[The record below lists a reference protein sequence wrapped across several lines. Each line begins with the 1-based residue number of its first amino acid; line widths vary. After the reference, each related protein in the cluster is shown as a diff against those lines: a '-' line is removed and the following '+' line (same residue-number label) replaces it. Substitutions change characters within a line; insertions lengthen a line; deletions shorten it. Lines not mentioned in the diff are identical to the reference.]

1 MGLATPT
8 ALMAAANC
16 ESRQG
21 ILIRDAVALEKAGQL
36 TSIVFDK
43 TGTLTQVAPTM
54 VERVFSSETQKPL
67 RVIHQNLFWA
77 FLYNAAAVPL
87 ASLGF
92 MHPLLCAITMGLS
105 DLIVVGNSLR
115 LLRSPLKRTSQR
127 RTA

>member
-1 MGLATPT
+1 MGLATPA

-77 FLYNAAAVPL
+77 FLCNAAAVPL

-92 MHPLLCAITMGLS
+92 MHPML
-105 DLIVVGNSLR
+105 
-115 LLRSPLKRTSQR
+115 
-127 RTA
+127 